1 MLEIDIFRDI
11 ENSDV
16 KKMMHCFNANFI
28 TYKKDRTIISNLG
41 NVNMVGIILKG
52 SAHLIRYD
60 YDGNRTL
67 LDKLSV
73 GDLFGEIFT
82 PTSSSEQSIIAIS
95 DCEIL
100 FIDYNKLI
108 NRCKKNCSCHNLLI
122 NNMLKLLAK
131 KIASMNEKIE
141 VLDKRSIREK
151 LLKYFNILS
160 QKVNSKTFYLPFSY
174 TDLADYLSIDRSA
187 MMREIKNLKD
197 EGFIKANKK
206 KITLCF

>member
-1 MLEIDIFRDI
+1 MVDLDIFRDI
-11 ENSDV
+11 ENADV
-16 KKMMHCFNANFI
+16 KQMMHCFNANYI

-41 NVNMVGIILKG
+41 NVNMIGIILKG

-67 LDKLSV
+67 LETLTT

-82 PTSSSEQSIIAIS
+82 PISSSEQSIIAIS

-108 NRCKKNCSCHNLLI
+108 NRCKKNCVCHNLLI
-122 NNMLKLLAK
+122 NNMLKLLAN
-131 KIASMNEKIE
+131 KIANMNEKLG
-141 VLDKRSIREK
+141 VLGKRSIREK
-151 LLKYFNILS
+151 LLKYFNILA
-160 QKVNSKTFYLPFSY
+160 QKKNSKTFTLPFSF
-174 TDLADYLSIDRSA
+174 TDLADFLSIDRSA
-187 MMREIKNLKD
+187 MMREIRNLKD
-197 EGFIKANKK
+197 EGFIKTNKK

>member
-1 MLEIDIFRDI
+1 MIDLDIFKDI
-11 ENSDV
+11 ENEDV
-16 KKMMHCFNANFI
+16 KKMMHCFNANYI

-52 SAHLIRYD
+52 NAHLIRYD

-67 LDKLSV
+67 LETLTT

-82 PTSSSEQSIIAIS
+82 PISSNEQSIVAID

-108 NRCKKNCSCHNLLI
+108 NRCKKNCICHNLLI
-122 NNMLKLLAK
+122 NNMLQLLAN

-141 VLDKRSIREK
+141 VLGKRSIRDK
-151 LLKYFNILS
+151 LLKYFNILA
-160 QKVNSKTFYLPFSY
+160 KKKNSKTFTLPLSY

-197 EGFIKANKK
+197 EGFITTNKK

>member
-1 MLEIDIFRDI
+1 MINLDIFKNI
-11 ENSDV
+11 ENEEV
-16 KKMMHCFNANFI
+16 KRMMHCFNANYI

-67 LDKLSV
+67 LETLTV

-82 PTSSSEQSIIAIS
+82 PTSSNEQSIVAIN

-108 NRCKKNCSCHNLLI
+108 NRCKKNCVCHNLLI
-122 NNMLKLLAK
+122 NNMLQLLAN

-141 VLDKRSIREK
+141 VLGKRSIREK
-151 LLKYFNILS
+151 LLKYFNILAI
-160 QKVNSKTFYLPFSY
+160 KKNSKTFTLPFSF

-197 EGFIKANKK
+197 EGFITTNKK
-206 KITLCF
+206 KITLRF